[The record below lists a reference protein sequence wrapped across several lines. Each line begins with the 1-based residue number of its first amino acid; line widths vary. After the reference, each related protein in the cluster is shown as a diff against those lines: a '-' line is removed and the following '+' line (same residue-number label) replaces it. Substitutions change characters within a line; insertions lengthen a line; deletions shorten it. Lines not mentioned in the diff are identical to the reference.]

1 MIGETNFDN
10 LKSKINRLVKK
21 GVLISLKKGLY
32 AKSTGYEILEAANK
46 IYTPSY
52 ISLETTLQRS
62 GVTFQD
68 YSHTIFVIS
77 YQSRD
82 IKLNDYTIS
91 FRKIKDEILNN
102 YEGIL
107 NEDGYSIASTERAFL
122 DRIYLSG
129 NQYFDNLDKIDWEK
143 AKELV
148 KIYNNKTMERRLKS
162 YVDDYQ
168 AQLDNE

>member
-32 AKSTGYEILEAANK
+32 AKSTSYEILEAANK

-52 ISLETTLQRS
+52 ISLETTLQRN

-82 IKLNDYTIS
+82 VKLNDYTIS

-102 YEGIL
+102 HEGIL

-129 NQYFDNLDKIDWEK
+129 NQHFDNLDIIDWEK

>member
-1 MIGETNFDN
+1 MIGETNFGN

-52 ISLETTLQRS
+52 ISLETVLQRN

-82 IKLNDYTIS
+82 VKLNGYTIS

-102 YEGIL
+102 HEGIL

-129 NQYFDNLDKIDWEK
+129 NQYFDNLDQIDWEK

>member
-52 ISLETTLQRS
+52 ISLETILQRN

-82 IKLNDYTIS
+82 IKLSDYTIS
-91 FRKIKDEILNN
+91 FRKIKDGILNN
-102 YEGIL
+102 HEGII

-129 NQYFDNLDKIDWEK
+129 NQYFDNLDQIDWEK